1 MTDQNWRS
9 GDRLVHT
16 ARPEWG
22 VGCVLTTTSVCQDGK
37 DAQRL
42 TIRFDRAGTK
52 TISTAVASLA
62 PADTACQV
70 PPDRPAA
77 PPTASAAEPG
87 RTRTELLQQMV
98 RIPDSASDPF
108 RPLASRLE
116 ATTGLYR
123 FAPTGQLLLDWAAAQ
138 TGLADPLSTFT
149 RPDLEEAFKRFRA
162 VLDAHLRT
170 LVHQA
175 RREEPAAL
183 AGLGTKVSP
192 AVRQLLT
199 RMLIER

>member
-1 MTDQNWRS
+1 MTDQHWNS

-16 ARPEWG
+16 GRPEWG
-22 VGCVLTTTSVCQDGK
+22 VGQVLAATSMRQDGK

-42 TIRFDRAGTK
+42 TIRFERAGTK

-62 PADTACQV
+62 P
-70 PPDRPAA
+70 PDMAPQAA
-77 PPTASAAEPG
+77 PGRPKAANAEPAPS
-87 RTRTELLQQMV
+87 RAELLKRMV

-123 FAPTGQLLLDWAAAQ
+123 FEPTGRLLLDWAASQ
-138 TGLADPLSTFT
+138 TGLVDPLSTFT
-149 RPDLEEAFKRFRA
+149 RPDLEEAFKRFQA

-183 AGLGTKVSP
+183 AGLGNKVSP

-199 RMLIER
+199 RMLTER